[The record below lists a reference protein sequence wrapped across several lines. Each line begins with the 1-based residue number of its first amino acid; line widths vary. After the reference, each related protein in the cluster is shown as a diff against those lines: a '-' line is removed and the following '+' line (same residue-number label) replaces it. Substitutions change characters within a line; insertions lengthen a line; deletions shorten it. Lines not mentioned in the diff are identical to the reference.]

1 MTFESRAMTDV
12 LTSCVL
18 NLWQKILWCV
28 TIVERRGLPPVTSA
42 EARVRKA
49 CLATLTLPTESSH
62 MGPFFKLTMVSRRW
76 CVWYEGVSSYPLSLE
91 RSMTPSEL
99 RGRTR
104 VSKWH
109 ICLTGAGAEERCAVP
124 TKSDQS
130 RDLILYMYSDDGLN
144 TDEVWWG
151 DEHASKRQ
159 SKKQRAKVC
168 TAKTRLYEWMRWQEQ
183 RI

>member
-1 MTFESRAMTDV
+1 ME
-12 LTSCVL
+12 
-18 NLWQKILWCV
+18 W
-28 TIVERRGLPPVTSA
+28 RGLPPVTSA

-76 CVWYEGVSSYPLSLE
+76 CVSYEGVSSYPLFLE
-91 RSMTPSEL
+91 RSMKPSEL

-104 VSKWH
+104 ASKWH

-130 RDLILYMYSDDGLN
+130 RNLILYMYSDDGLN
-144 TDEVWWG
+144 TDVVWWG
-151 DEHASKRQ
+151 EWACIVRLKDKTKSKELKCALLKPDYMNECVDR
-159 SKKQRAKVC
+159 SRGFN
-168 TAKTRLYEWMRWQEQ
+168 WQV
-183 RI
+183 RVFFSL